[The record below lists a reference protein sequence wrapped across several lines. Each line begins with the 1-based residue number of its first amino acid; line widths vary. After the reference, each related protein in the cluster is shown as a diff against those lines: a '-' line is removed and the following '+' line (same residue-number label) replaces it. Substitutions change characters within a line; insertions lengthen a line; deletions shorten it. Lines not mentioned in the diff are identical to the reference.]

1 MTLVINIIYSGQG
14 NNARNFAQEMMD
26 RGVVDRIRKQP
37 GNLRYDYFVPLE
49 DPESILLIDTWTDQS
64 ALDAHHKSPMMA
76 EIAELRDKYKLRMK
90 VTRYQPEGKRQITT
104 RL

>member
-14 NNARNFAQEMMD
+14 DNARKFAQEMMD
-26 RGVVDRIRKQP
+26 RGVVDRIRQQP

-64 ALDAHHKSPMMA
+64 ALDAHHKSPMMQ

-90 VTRYQPEGKRQITT
+90 VTRYQPEE
-104 RL
+104 